1 MDISELKTPDA
12 ELFLPE
18 IHIINKKIAI
28 RRILWNRYLTIILD
42 LFVKDIQENTLQETF
57 IDRTD
62 AFILSYNYTLS
73 LTHQHSQFKIVKDY
87 PKIYVIGGSSYNA
100 YDAFINIKDNTS
112 INNTSINIESVAPA
126 THDYDILIALT
137 QLNEKNYIIILTY
150 LIEKLKKYIRVLSLG
165 AYLEGVFKPFNQ
177 TDINKIEKDMGSNR
191 HHECFIEYE
200 DESQQNKKSYL
211 EVNIQ
216 KSTLRPDLQYD
227 YINIRCS
234 VKIKEAIIEN
244 GEKKSFERIFDIFE
258 FNLTNNSFIEIP
270 IKCIIVLNSQNRIT
284 YRVPDAHSLCKLGI
298 YSLIRRG
305 LDKRYIIKCRQDY
318 KRVNYFIKRMNQLYL
333 NNKDLALKLYYLLP
347 EYNYLQILYSIIQKS
362 SLLNHCTTKIFV
374 RDDFLKK
381 SREELLLN
389 EKTLLDIFIQSFIK
403 DKSPLN
409 TQFKIKYMKYKQ
421 KYLELQKML

>member
-1 MDISELKTPDA
+1 
-12 ELFLPE
+12 
-18 IHIINKKIAI
+18 
-28 RRILWNRYLTIILD
+28 
-42 LFVKDIQENTLQETF
+42 
-57 IDRTD
+57 
-62 AFILSYNYTLS
+62 
-73 LTHQHSQFKIVKDY
+73 
-87 PKIYVIGGSSYNA
+87 
-100 YDAFINIKDNTS
+100 
-112 INNTSINIESVAPA
+112 
-126 THDYDILIALT
+126 
-137 QLNEKNYIIILTY
+137 
-150 LIEKLKKYIRVLSLG
+150 
-165 AYLEGVFKPFNQ
+165 
-177 TDINKIEKDMGSNR
+177 MGSNR